1 MSGHVDLLT
10 RTLRLLD
17 TDGAL
22 LFSSNRRGF
31 KLEVDALQ
39 QAVPG
44 IQIKDITTA
53 TLPRD
58 FQRKPLI

>member
-17 TDGAL
+17 PEGTL

-31 KLEVDALQ
+31 KLDVNTLQ
-39 QAVPG
+39 QAVPAS
-44 IQIKDITTA
+44 T
-53 TLPRD
+53 
-58 FQRKPLI
+58 